1 MLVREAKLLNGTE
14 EQYQALD
21 EAIRT
26 AQFVRNKC
34 LRYWMDNKGVNKA
47 VLYAQCK
54 ALAKEFDFAKKLNS
68 SARQASAE
76 RAWAGISRFYT
87 NCKNKEVKKGYPKFK
102 KHCRSVEYKV
112 SGWKVSGDGMAV
124 SFTDGFGAGN
134 FALYCN
140 GEARELILSSKINRV
155 RVVRR
160 ADGYYAQFCLDV
172 ERKVENP
179 NLLMESNTT
188 NTRTGFPEQGQYTGN
203 VIGIDLGLKAFYT
216 DQNGSAVECP
226 KYLRKAE
233 KRLKQHQRRLSRKFK
248 KGAKPQ
254 SKNYHKQRKRLGK
267 AHLKVQR
274 QRRDWAIKL
283 ARCVVMSND
292 IVVYEDLQVKNLV
305 KNRHLAKSIHDASWS
320 QFTNWLDYYGKV
332 WDKAVVAVP
341 PQYTTQDCSN
351 CGHRVSKTLSTRTH
365 VCPKC
370 GLSIG
375 RDHNAAL
382 NILKK
387 GLSIL
392 GMEWQ
397 NSTVGHTGT
406 APHSRQRRGALGGT
420 LGEIGTSAFEGQP
433 DEVSTV
439 AEPRTRI
446 PQLKLGE
453 YVKPSCQDS

>member
-26 AQFVRNKC
+26 SQFVRNKC
-34 LRYWMDNKGVNKA
+34 VRYWMDNKGVNKA

-54 ALAKEFDFAKKLNS
+54 HLAKEFDFAKKLNS

-76 RAWAGISRFYT
+76 RAWASISRFYA
-87 NCKNKEVKKGYPKFK
+87 NCQNKEAKKGYPKFK
-102 KHCRSVEYKV
+102 KHCRSVEYKQ
-112 SGWKVSGDGMAV
+112 SGWKLSEDGMAIT
-124 SFTDGFGAGN
+124 FTDGFNAGT

-140 GEARELILSSKINRV
+140 GEARHHILNSKINRV

-172 ERKVENP
+172 ERKEP
-179 NLLMESNTT
+179 
-188 NTRTGFPEQGQYTGN
+188 GQYTVN

-216 DQNGSAVECP
+216 DQNGNTVECP

-233 KRLKQHQRRLSRKFK
+233 KRLKRHQRRLSRKFR
-248 KGAKPQ
+248 KGVKPQ
-254 SKNYHKQRKRLGK
+254 SKNYHRQRTRLGK

-283 ARCVVMSND
+283 ARCVVASHD
-292 IVVYEDLQVKNLV
+292 VVAYEDLQVKNLV
-305 KNRHLAKSIHDASWS
+305 KNRHLAKSISDASWS
-320 QFTNWLDYYGKV
+320 QFTQWLDYYGKV

-341 PQYTTQDCSN
+341 PQYTTQDCSR
-351 CGHRVSKTLSTRTH
+351 CGHRVPKTLSTRTH

-370 GLSIG
+370 GFEVD
-375 RDHNAAL
+375 RDQNAAL

-392 GMEWQ
+392 GVEWQ
-397 NSTVGHTGT
+397 NSRLGHNRT
-406 APHSRQRRGALGGT
+406 ASQEGT
-420 LGEIGTSAFEGQP
+420 LGEIGTSAMDGQL
-433 DEVSTV
+433 EIVSTIG
-439 AEPRTRI
+439 EPRIRI
-446 PQLKLGE
+446 PCL
-453 YVKPSCQDS
+453 

>member
-1 MLVREAKLLNGTE
+1 MEAKLLNGTA

-34 LRYWMDNKGVNKA
+34 VRYWMDNKGVGRND
-47 VLYAQCK
+47 LYFHCKTLAQ
-54 ALAKEFDFAKKLNS
+54 EFDFARKLNS
-68 SARQASAE
+68 AARQASAE
-76 RAWAGISRFYT
+76 WAWASISRFYT
-87 NCKNKEVKKGYPKFK
+87 NCRNKAVKKGYPKFK
-102 KHCRSVEYKV
+102 KHCRSVEYKL
-112 SGWKVSGDGMAV
+112 SGWKLSGDGMSI
-124 SFTDGFGAGN
+124 SFTDGFNAGA

-140 GEARELILSSKINRV
+140 GEARRLILESKINRV

-172 ERKVENP
+172 DRN
-179 NLLMESNTT
+179 
-188 NTRTGFPEQGQYTGN
+188 EQGQYTGN

-216 DQNGSAVECP
+216 DQNGNPVECP
-226 KYLRKAE
+226 KFLRRSE
-233 KRLKQHQRRLSRKFK
+233 RRLKQHQRRLSRKFK

-267 AHLKVQR
+267 VHLKVQR
-274 QRRDWAIKL
+274 QRKDWAIKQ
-283 ARCVVMSND
+283 ARCVVASHD
-292 IVVYEDLQVKNLV
+292 VVVYEDLQVKNLV

-320 QFTNWLDYYGKV
+320 QFTDWLDYYGKV
-332 WDKAVVAVP
+332 WDKAVVSVP
-341 PQYTTQDCSN
+341 PQYTSQDCSN
-351 CGHRVSKTLSTRTH
+351 CGHRVVKTLSTRTH
-365 VCPKC
+365 SCPNC
-370 GLSIG
+370 GFEID

-397 NSTVGHTGT
+397 NSTFGQKGT
-406 APHSRQRRGALGGT
+406 APQGGT
-420 LGEIGTSAFEGQP
+420 LGERCTTAFDGQP
-433 DEVSTV
+433 DEVSAL

-446 PQLKLGE
+446 PCL
-453 YVKPSCQDS
+453 